1 VKATWTRTAGARLA
15 RMSTVETRYCYRH
28 PDRETGLACSE
39 CGRPI
44 CADCATFAPVGI
56 RCPDHAGGRR
66 GPTARVK
73 PPTVHRA
80 QGIALATGDAPVTKA
95 LIGINLAVYLITIV
109 QGAGI
114 NSPGGA
120 LLNKFVLIGSNTYLK
135 AAQAVFQ
142 AHGQSFPGGIPSG
155 DLTHNHEWYRLVTS
169 MFLHA
174 SIIHI
179 GFNMYVLWVIGT
191 PVEQYL
197 GKARYLGLYFVA
209 GLAGAAGALLQS
221 PYGITLGASGA
232 IFGILGAMMVLEWQV
247 TGRLAGQAAALVA
260 INLGL
265 SFVIPNI
272 SWGGHL
278 GGLIGG
284 ILIMF
289 GYGHWGGRRSRA
301 QYGQLGLGG
310 VLGLVLVGVA
320 SVAIA
325 YFKVRGL
332 A

>member
-1 VKATWTRTAGARLA
+1 
-15 RMSTVETRYCYRH
+15 MSTVETRYCYRH

-56 RCPDHAGGRR
+56 RCPDHAGTRR

-73 PPTVHRA
+73 PPKVHRA
-80 QGIALATGDAPVTKA
+80 QGITLATGDAPITKA
-95 LIGINLAVYLITIV
+95 LIGINLAIYLITVLQSHSTTPNGSIV
-109 QGAGI
+109 DRF
-114 NSPGGA
+114 
-120 LLNKFVLIGSNTYLK
+120 LLYGPSV
-135 AAQAVFQ
+135 
-142 AHGQSFPGGIPSG
+142 AHG
-155 DLTHNHEWYRLVTS
+155 DWWRLVTS

-174 SIIHI
+174 SILHI

-197 GKARYLGLYFVA
+197 GATRYLGLYFVS
-209 GLAGAAGALLQS
+209 GLAGSAGALLQS
-221 PYGITLGASGA
+221 PLTPVLGASGA
-232 IFGILGAMMVLEWQV
+232 IFGVLGAMMILEWQV

-272 SWGGHL
+272 SWGGHV

-284 ILIMF
+284 ILIMLA
-289 GYGHWGGRRSRA
+289 YGHWGGSRSRA
-301 QYGQLGLGG
+301 QYGQIGLSG
-310 VLGLVLVGVA
+310 VLGLVLVGVG
-320 SVAIA
+320 SVAVA
-325 YFKVRGL
+325 YFRVRGY